1 MFLICLLGNLNSL
14 FVGGK
19 NHFPSPLFCCSC
31 WIEFVYW
38 IWINWSMVPVAKKK
52 KNQKQNVKKP
62 KLLMVWICI
71 WIGQKKEIRFDGTK
85 SSYNQKEWSFCG
97 EQYGILNESCSY
109 SIWCVLD
116 DGETYCCLQ
125 HRLCRSTIP
134 VRLTDDESGWI
145 LSEMV
150 MHAHTHREWEQETS
164 QPTVRQCNFFP
175 FRLHVVLLSI
185 FCYQCVFRLLLLL
198 LLLYAHRSQGVWS
211 KQCDCAKYV
220 RMNGAHGSV

>member
-1 MFLICLLGNLNSL
+1 MSQLYNINFVNLQRSAPPFCRKNVFDLLTWKLEFFVCRGKKSLPEPALLLLLLNWICVLNLNQL
-14 FVGGK
+14 IDGACGQ
-19 NHFPSPLFCCSC
+19 
-31 WIEFVYW
+31 EEE
-38 IWINWSMVPVAKKK
+38 
-52 KNQKQNVKKP
+52 NQKQNVKKP

-85 SSYNQKEWSFCG
+85 ASYNQKEWSVCG
-97 EQYGILNESCSY
+97 KQYGILNESCSY

-150 MHAHTHREWEQETS
+150 MHAHTHRE
-164 QPTVRQCNFFP
+164 
-175 FRLHVVLLSI
+175 
-185 FCYQCVFRLLLLL
+185 
-198 LLLYAHRSQGVWS
+198 
-211 KQCDCAKYV
+211 
-220 RMNGAHGSV
+220 